1 MLNSELYSRNYKV
14 TKNNNPTAKNKTAKL
29 TTLTITR
36 VALATA
42 VICVL
47 GPLSINLPISP
58 VPISLGILG
67 IFLAV
72 YVNGWLYGT
81 LSCMLYILIGFVGV
95 PVFAGFTSGLTK
107 LAGPTGGYI
116 IGYIPLAL
124 IAGFFISKFEKKI
137 PLHILGMVLGTLSCY
152 LLGTLWLMI
161 SLKLDFSAALMA
173 GVIPY
178 IPADAVKMAIAVGLG
193 IPVRSGI
200 KKIGG

>member
-1 MLNSELYSRNYKV
+1 M
-14 TKNNNPTAKNKTAKL
+14 TKNNNPTIKKNNAKL

-81 LSCMLYILIGFVGV
+81 LSCLLYILIGFVGV

-107 LAGPTGGYI
+107 LGGPTGGYI
-116 IGYIPLAL
+116 IGYLPLAL

>member
-1 MLNSELYSRNYKV
+1 M
-14 TKNNNPTAKNKTAKL
+14 TKNNNPTIKKNNAKL

>member
-1 MLNSELYSRNYKV
+1 M
-14 TKNNNPTAKNKTAKL
+14 TKNNNPTIKKNNAKL

-116 IGYIPLAL
+116 IGYLPLAL

>member
-1 MLNSELYSRNYKV
+1 MWISEVYSRNYKV

-29 TTLTITR
+29 TTQTITR

-47 GPLSINLPISP
+47 GQMSINLPISP